1 MSRRSADSS
10 SRIDSRM
17 NGRTGGDGESP
28 RRSSPASSKKTLEWV
43 ALERHPIFGNS
54 NINSSRSTAII
65 DASGTT
71 SSSSS
76 VLQNLLAWDA
86 GSSRLYLWDAGS
98 QCVHRLAMR
107 FRDPDPASRS
117 TSFSAVVVEAAFPS
131 EIFST
136 DIDIQATV
144 HDISLNTDGST
155 LLLTGS
161 EGLSVMHL
169 YERTYSFDGKI
180 SCRTVL
186 VGSRLFSSNNNGLRI
201 LQATWHPYSSNH
213 LGVLSSDS
221 VLRLFDLS
229 SDLERAEQEFYLQPE
244 LGRIQNT
251 VSFCPIAF
259 SFGGQH
265 LWERFSVFILYSN
278 GSLYILCPI
287 VPFGSFFS
295 LMHVKEIYKDAH
307 VGLDSSNPTVARNSG
322 LAITWL
328 EATFPELVERKMEEE
343 SVFLLRAHP
352 YTPIEASLALQGPL
366 VYASYG
372 EKTDEPYVSVTGC
385 EGKPVNFL
393 YCSIGK
399 DSVVVIAWSSG
410 LLQIDALVDEAQP
423 LWKAGSSPHFRV
435 DTSGNI
441 EGVAVICQSDLE
453 ESAISHKRVE
463 HELANM
469 QGASAAVS
477 YRDPLLLLK
486 LAIVDLSLPKNALNR
501 CLLSLFP
508 DPLVSERFY
517 CLHSGGVDMIIIHCL
532 PFSNMIPEMGAATSS
547 VCPILTTSHSES
559 SPQAL
564 CGYAVVADSYG
575 HSQFVGVT
583 PTNECLVLEMKG
595 WNEMLPSHFD
605 LDMKPFG
612 STETIISDLLSK
624 ELLSGPKAI
633 IIPPSTSLRS
643 LTPDSIEGR
652 STLHHYIKLFHENY
666 VEYAHKV
673 YIELEQHGEYVKT
686 ITDTQLKRLK
696 EVEQRLS
703 KLEKN
708 EKGVEERISR
718 AFKVYEL
725 LEQRLK
731 NFEVLPAANKKPL
744 SKAEREF
751 NADLDRITDL
761 ELDEFHSA
769 IDALNTRLKR
779 YLQTS
784 AASLSNTAKLGSGRR
799 KNYVPND
806 QVSQL
811 KSALSLL
818 SNINSENVKKV
829 KLIEDRLE
837 SQQE

>member
-1 MSRRSADSS
+1 MSSS

-17 NGRTGGDGESP
+17 NGRTGGDGGSP
-28 RRSSPASSKKTLEWV
+28 RRSSPASLKKTLEWV
-43 ALERHPIFGNS
+43 ALEKHPIFGNS
-54 NINSSRSTAII
+54 NSNSSRSTAII
-65 DASGTT
+65 AASGTT
-71 SSSSS
+71 SSSSN

-107 FRDPDPASRS
+107 FRDPDPVSRS

-423 LWKAGSSPHFRV
+423 LWKAGISPHLRV
-435 DTSGNI
+435 GTSGNI

-453 ESAISHKRVE
+453 ESARSHKRLE

-547 VCPILTTSHSES
+547 VCPIITTSHSES

-564 CGYAVVADSYG
+564 CGFAVVADSYG

-595 WNEMLPSHFD
+595 WNEMLPCHFD
-605 LDMKPFG
+605 LDMKPSG
-612 STETIISDLLSK
+612 STETLISDLLSK

-643 LTPDSIEGR
+643 LAPDSIEGR

-696 EVEQRLS
+696 EVEQCLS

-744 SKAEREF
+744 SNAEREF
-751 NADLDRITDL
+751 NADLDRITEL

-769 IDALNTRLKR
+769 IDALNIRLKR

-784 AASLSNTAKLGSGRR
+784 GVSLLGSGRR

-806 QVSQL
+806 QISQL
-811 KSALSLL
+811 KSALGLL

-829 KLIEDRLE
+829 KLIEDGLD